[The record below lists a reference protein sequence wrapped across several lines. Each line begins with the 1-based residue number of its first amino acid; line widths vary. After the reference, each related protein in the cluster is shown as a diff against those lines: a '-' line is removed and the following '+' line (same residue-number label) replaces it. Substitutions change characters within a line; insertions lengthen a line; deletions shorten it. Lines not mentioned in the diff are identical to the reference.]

1 MRLKHGPVLSVLPSV
16 FLLLASPPLVAAAH
30 HNAAAPHTGAGHVF
44 PFLRWLRDSA
54 VETVF
59 GSSKPLED
67 KDTRAGWAAVQA
79 RYRNDVVVRFNVTN
93 QGEEQALSEATDR
106 LFLDV
111 WAAVA
116 GQYVDVRLHREDIPG
131 LLGLLPKSLRE
142 PLTLV
147 TDVADKVWETYPEK
161 AGGRRA
167 TVDEVDKI
175 DVRTVRSG
183 TGGVDNI
190 FFKDYQPL
198 SVITSWLRLLEAMF
212 PTYVRLINIGTSYE
226 GREILGIRM
235 GVNDG
240 SGDRSEPRKT
250 ILITGGLHARE
261 WISTS
266 TVNYLIWSFTA
277 AYGKEPLVTK
287 LLQHFDVVFVPV
299 VNPDGYEYTWTTDR
313 LWRKSRQMTSM
324 RFCRGL
330 DLDRAFGYEWDAARH
345 QTDPCSESYGGDE
358 PFQAVEASQLA
369 KWAQNETTNGATN
382 FIGFLDLHS
391 YSQQILY
398 PYSYSCDVDPPNM
411 ENLEELAAGLA
422 KAIRLSSG
430 ELYSV
435 ASACEGVVDRVYS
448 ASDSMARVESGGG
461 SAIDWF
467 YHEMKAHYSY
477 QVKLRDT
484 GSYGF
489 LLPPEN
495 IVPTGEEMFAAMKYL
510 SDYVLG
516 NNGIEKLATQDK
528 VPLDI
533 DDLRDTADDRWVE
546 LRRRNRR

>member
-1 MRLKHGPVLSVLPSV
+1 MRVEYSPILSTLPSV
-16 FLLLASPPLVAAAH
+16 LLLLGSLPSIAAAH
-30 HNAAAPHTGAGHVF
+30 HNAAAPHTGGGHVF

-59 GSSKPLED
+59 GTSKPLED
-67 KDTRAGWAAVQA
+67 KDTSIEWAAVQA

-131 LLGLLPKSLRE
+131 LMGLLPKSLRE

-147 TDVADKVWETYPEK
+147 TDVADKVWETYPDK
-161 AGGRRA
+161 TGGRPA
-167 TVDEVDKI
+167 GIQGDTI
-175 DVRTVRSG
+175 DARTVRSG

-190 FFKDYQPL
+190 FFQDYQPL
-198 SVITSWLRLLEAMF
+198 SVISSWLRLLEAMF
-212 PTYVRLINIGTSYE
+212 PTYVRLISIGTSYE
-226 GREILGIRM
+226 GRDIPGIRM
-235 GVNDG
+235 GVIEEYG
-240 SGDRSEPRKT
+240 KKTEPRKT
-250 ILITGGLHARE
+250 ILITGGVHARE

-266 TVNYLIWSFTA
+266 TVNYLVWSFTA

-369 KWAQNETTNGATN
+369 KWAKNETSNGDVN

-391 YSQQILY
+391 YSQQILF

-411 ENLEELAAGLA
+411 ENLEELAVGLA

-435 ASACEGVVDRVYS
+435 ASACEGAVSRVYS
-448 ASDSMARVESGGG
+448 ASDSMARIESGGG

-467 YHEMKAHYSY
+467 Y
-477 QVKLRDT
+477 R
-484 GSYGF
+484 
-489 LLPPEN
+489 
-495 IVPTGEEMFAAMKYL
+495 MF
-510 SDYVLG
+510 
-516 NNGIEKLATQDK
+516 
-528 VPLDI
+528 
-533 DDLRDTADDRWVE
+533 TASPVFTE
-546 LRRRNRR
+546 